1 MKFIKAIIVQLLVL
15 AMSSC
20 NVLQQA
26 SEISRLSK
34 CEFRLYTVEDV
45 TLAGINFQHID
56 SYDDLDL
63 MDVLK
68 ISSAVAN
75 GSLPLLFSLNVQ
87 ARNPNSGV
95 AAMNRMDWVLYIDD
109 IEITQ
114 GLVNERIEIPPD
126 GGVTT
131 IPVGIHLDLME
142 VLTGESAD
150 AVINFA
156 LNLAGTGNRPT
167 RIMLKAKPTIY
178 VSGQAIEYPGY
189 IKIKT
194 EFTSL

>member
-45 TLAGINFQHID
+45 TLAGINFQHVD

>member
-1 MKFIKAIIVQLLVL
+1 MKLIKAIIVLVL
-15 AMSSC
+15 VIAMTSC

-34 CEFRLYTVEDV
+34 CEFRLYTVENI
-45 TLAGINFQHID
+45 TLAGINFQHVD
-56 SYDDLDL
+56 SYDDLNL

-68 ISSAVAN
+68 ISSAVTKD
-75 GSLPLLFSLNVQ
+75 SLPLLFRLNVQ

-109 IEITQ
+109 NEITQ

-178 VSGQAIEYPGY
+178 VNGQAIEYPGY